1 MEREVSVMSRG
12 DGGRPYHRSFG
23 GTAGANARLQ
33 RRIVL
38 GVLAL
43 LAALALLLALIRLG
57 SSTLTLPE
65 HVRRDYAEGGTWRE
79 MFDLRFTDATATLA
93 WILAL
98 VVAGAVGL
106 PYAWLAGRN
115 LPDRGFAVARVL
127 GLLLVTLA
135 VWWLA
140 SIRVLPFTRVAI
152 LLAGVLVAA
161 GAGAIAVRHRLE
173 LAASFRSHWRV
184 LAVAE
189 AVFWL
194 VFAAALFARWSNP
207 DLWHPLRGGEKPMDF
222 AYLNAVAKS
231 TYFPPFDPW
240 FAGGQMNYYYLGFV
254 QVATLAKATGI
265 PPSIAYNLAIPTL
278 AALLASAAFS
288 ATFGLASAHTR
299 DRRASVVV
307 AALGA
312 GFATVLGNLGELRVV
327 RSALRAEVPN
337 DWWFWNASRAIR
349 PGEGEPGPITE
360 FPAFTFIYG
369 DLHAHAMAL
378 PLAALALALTVA
390 LVRTPEAGA
399 TRTTCLALLGVT
411 VGALGATNSWDLP
424 TYALVA
430 LCGVGLAAV
439 YGGRGRRARGRLIAE
454 AVGVLA
460 TSYLALLPFHVHYV
474 SVFEGLQRWQGS
486 QTGLSD
492 YLIVHGLF
500 LFAAASAL
508 ALQLAYSSEI
518 GSVARSYRLAARGW
532 SRLGRLRDLERLLV
546 QPTTP
551 HRLGVRAVPIAP
563 VAAMGLIAVRQ
574 EPTGLA
580 LMVATLAALAWPR
593 RRRASARARDAA
605 LRALTLVLL
614 LVALGLTVAVEFVVV
629 RGIDIERTNTVFKL
643 YLQVWLLL
651 AVVAAVSVG
660 SVYGRLPLLRRPV
673 RELWRFSFVLLLV
686 GACLYPVLAAR
697 AKIRDRFDP
706 AVGQTLDGTA
716 FMTRAVLDDAG
727 RAVPLAP
734 DRDAIRWLLT
744 HVEGSPVIAE
754 ANTAP
759 TLYGWQGRYSVH
771 TGNPTIVG
779 WDFHQRQQR
788 PAQSELVQR
797 RVADV
802 QRLFATPDADA
813 AARILARY
821 GARFVVVGPLERAY
835 YPKGI
840 GKWAEAEGRLWTL
853 AYANPGV
860 RIYRVGAPRT
870 R

>member
-1 MEREVSVMSRG
+1 MWRG
-12 DGGRPYHRSFG
+12 DGARPYHRFSARTPG
-23 GTAGANARLQ
+23 GEGRLQ
-33 RRIVL
+33 RRTGVAVVAVL
-38 GVLAL
+38 G
-43 LAALALLLALIRLG
+43 ALALLLALIRLG

-65 HVRRDYAEGGTWRE
+65 HLRREYAVGGTWRE
-79 MFDLRFTDATATLA
+79 MFDLGFTDATATLA
-93 WILAL
+93 WLLAL
-98 VVAGAVGL
+98 IVAGAVGL

-115 LPDRGFAVARVL
+115 LPDRGFAIARAL

-140 SIRVLPFTRVAI
+140 SIRALPFTRAAI
-152 LLAGVLVAA
+152 LLAGLLVAA
-161 GAGAIAVRHRLE
+161 GAGAIAVRHRHELVASLRSRWRI
-173 LAASFRSHWRV
+173 LAA
-184 LAVAE
+184 AE

-194 VFAAALFARWSNP
+194 VFAAALYIRWSNP

-254 QVATLAKATGI
+254 QVGTLAKATGI

-278 AALLASAAFS
+278 AALLASAAFC
-288 ATFGLASAHTR
+288 ATLGLASAHTR
-299 DRRASVVV
+299 DRRASV
-307 AALGA
+307 ALAGLGA
-312 GFATVLGNLGELRVV
+312 AFVTVLGNLAELRVV

-390 LVRTPEAGA
+390 LVRTPPAGA
-399 TRTTCLALLGVT
+399 TRTTCLALLGVS

-430 LCGVGLAAV
+430 LVGAGLAAV
-439 YGGRGRRARGRLIAE
+439 YGRRGRRAMARLIAE
-454 AVGVLA
+454 AAGVLA
-460 TSYLALLPFHVHYV
+460 ISYLAVLPFHVHYE
-474 SVFEGLQRWQGS
+474 SVFDGLQRWQGS
-486 QTGLSD
+486 QTRLSD
-492 YLIVHGLF
+492 YLVVHGLF
-500 LFAAASAL
+500 LFAVASAL
-508 ALQLAYSSEI
+508 VLQLAFSSEV
-518 GSVARSYRLAARGW
+518 GSVARFYRLAARGW
-532 SRLGRLRDLERLLV
+532 TRLGRLRDLQRLLV
-546 QPTTP
+546 QPTL
-551 HRLGVRAVPIAP
+551 RQRIGVRAVPITA
-563 VAAMGLIAVRQ
+563 VAAIGLTAVGQ
-574 EPTGLA
+574 EPTALA
-580 LMVATLAALAWPR
+580 LIVATLAALAWPR
-593 RRRASARARDAA
+593 RRRAPARARDAA
-605 LRALTLVLL
+605 LSALTLVLL
-614 LVALGLTVAVEFVVV
+614 LVALGLTVAVEFFVV
-629 RGIDIERTNTVFKL
+629 RGIDIGRTNTVFKL

-651 AVVAAVSVG
+651 AVAAAVSVG
-660 SVYGRLPLLRRPV
+660 AVYGRLPLLRRPV
-673 RELWRFSFVLLLV
+673 REAWRASFVLLLV

-697 AKIRDRFDP
+697 AKIHDRFDP
-706 AVGQTLDGTA
+706 GVGQTLDGTA
-716 FMTRAVLDDAG
+716 FMTRAVLDEAG

-734 DRDAIRWLLT
+734 DRDAIRWLLA
-744 HVEGSPVIAE
+744 HVQGSPVVAE
-754 ANTAP
+754 ANTTP

-797 RVADV
+797 RVTDV
-802 QRLFATPDADA
+802 QRLFATPDADT

-821 GARFVVVGPLERAY
+821 GAQYVVVGPLERAY
-835 YPKGI
+835 HPEGI
-840 GKWAEAEGRLWTL
+840 AKWAEAEGRLWTL
-853 AYANPGV
+853 AYANPDV